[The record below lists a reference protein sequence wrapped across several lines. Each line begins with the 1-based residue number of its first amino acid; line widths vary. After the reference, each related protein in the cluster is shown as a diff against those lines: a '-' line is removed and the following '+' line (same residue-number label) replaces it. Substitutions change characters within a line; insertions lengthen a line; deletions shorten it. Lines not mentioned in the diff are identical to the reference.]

1 MTAQR
6 PGRNLH
12 TSTLLGGRSYV
23 FFDSPRKGFDYLT
36 QLPEGEHELMFG
48 AGFESPADSGAKG
61 MYGVHSAAHTG
72 GAMPIYFGAESWG
85 AEALP
90 TAPRDDEDASEG
102 GGVWAEGRVK
112 AIWSGLL
119 SESVD
124 AMPWVGK
131 VPTKL
136 TGRKAPPASST
147 PSALIDPRSNTEK
160 RKSALTAAPGEWI
173 AAGYS
178 GEGMVHAWL
187 SCKVLALKLLGED
200 LTEANTW
207 FPELFSVTDERV
219 GAAKRT
225 FKPDVVLSGKKCV
238 FSL

>member
-12 TSTLLGGRSYV
+12 ATTLHGGRSFI

-48 AGFESPADSGAKG
+48 AGFESSADSGARG

-72 GAMPIYFGAESWG
+72 GAMPIYFGAENWG
-85 AEALP
+85 AEA
-90 TAPRDDEDASEG
+90 APVTPKDDKDEGASEG
-102 GGVWAEGRVK
+102 LWAEGRVK

-124 AMPWVGK
+124 GMPWVGK
-131 VPTKL
+131 L
-136 TGRKAPPASST
+136 HADLAGRKAPPISST
-147 PSALIDPRSNTEK
+147 PWALSGEKHESAV
-160 RKSALTAAPGEWI
+160 TAAPGEWI

-187 SCKVLALKLLGED
+187 SSMALALMLLGED
-200 LTEANTW
+200 LTEVNTW
-207 FPELFSVTDERV
+207 FPELFSVTESRAV
-219 GAAKRT
+219 VAQRT
-225 FKPDVVLSGKKCV
+225 FKPDVLLSGKKCV